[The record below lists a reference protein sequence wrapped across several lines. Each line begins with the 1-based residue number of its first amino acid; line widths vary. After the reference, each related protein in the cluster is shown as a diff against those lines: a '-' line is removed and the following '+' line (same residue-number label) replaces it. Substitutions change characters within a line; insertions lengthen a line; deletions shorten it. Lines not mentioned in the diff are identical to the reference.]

1 MCTAIAYKGND
12 LIYGFNLDIDPKV
25 WNYDV
30 YMTKKYFSVG
40 ITVGSTTYLTH
51 GITADGIFAN
61 IPYMNGPREFYP
73 VGTKKHRIDLVVNK
87 ILRGKMNI
95 SEVKEI
101 LCADGQSIA
110 SPKNLSFHSL
120 FGDSKGD
127 FLLVEPGIGYRD
139 IKESYGVVTNFP
151 VLREGDYSDVYYG
164 SDRYEKAKAGLETAS
179 SCFNAE
185 NALDLLHSVSQEG
198 EWATRVT
205 FAYSQNENTV
215 YYYLNNDRENVKVH
229 KFSGNSLISNSL
241 AGFGAKTEV

>member
-1 MCTAIAYKGND
+1 MCTAIAYKGKD

-25 WNYDV
+25 WKYDV
-30 YMTKKYFSVG
+30 YRTRNYFSVG

-51 GITADGIFAN
+51 GVTRDGVFAN
-61 IPYMNGPREFYP
+61 IPYMNGPRESYP

-87 ILRGKMNI
+87 ILRGKMNL

-101 LCADGQSIA
+101 LCADGQAIA

-120 FGDSKGD
+120 FGDASGG
-127 FLLVEPGIGYRD
+127 FFLVEPGIGWRD
-139 IKESYGVVTNFP
+139 IQERYAVITNFP
-151 VLREGDYSDVYYG
+151 ALRAGDYSNGYYG
-164 SDRYEKAKAGLETAS
+164 LDRYEKAKTGLEAAS
-179 SCFNAE
+179 HHFTPW

-215 YYYLNNDRENVKVH
+215 YYYLNNDRDHVQVH
-229 KFSGNSLISNSL
+229 RFSGN
-241 AGFGAKTEV
+241 GR